1 MQNRLDVRNIA
12 KVNKISRWCQHNLQD
27 EDWRLELLTMFPT
40 HYKFEFKDPHMSTI
54 AALAS
59 QEQK

>member
-1 MQNRLDVRNIA
+1 MGNRLDVRNIT
-12 KVNKISRWCQHNLQD
+12 KVNKISRWCQGNLAD
-27 EDWRLELLTMFPT
+27 EDWKLELLSMFPA

-59 QEQK
+59 